1 MKPLGVVLALV
12 VIWPFL
18 LAPGGA
24 RGAGEALTGAE
35 QAMLDELLG
44 AGVIGAPVA
53 GSTLAPSF
61 APLRAGTWTYQIVG
75 GKERGRR
82 QRHVVTQ
89 LGRDASGA
97 SWRYAVGSTSVLYIK
112 QTADGS
118 FTFVSQEDTA
128 HGVIVR
134 YAPAEPGLLT
144 GLEPGDSRES
154 SIDVKVYDLSD
165 PHDVSHEGMLDV
177 TYSYVG
183 AYQITTPAGS
193 YDAALIRWT
202 YNGKIGPAKI
212 EDSQY
217 RFFAENVGMV
227 ASVDKL
233 DVSALFVYHAHKKFG
248 KVLAQAPE

>member
-12 VIWPFL
+12 VIWPLL

-24 RGAGEALTGAE
+24 RAAGAALTGAE
-35 QAMLDELLG
+35 QALLVELLG
-44 AGVIGAPVA
+44 EGVIGAPVA
-53 GSTLAPSF
+53 GSTLTPSF

-75 GKERGRR
+75 GKERG
-82 QRHVVTQ
+82 QSEQHVVTK
-89 LGRDASGA
+89 LERDASGA
-97 SWRYAVGSTSVLYIK
+97 SWRYAVGAKGVLYIK

-118 FTFVSQEDTA
+118 LAFVSQEDTA
-128 HGVIVR
+128 QGVISR

-144 GLEPGDSRES
+144 GLEPGDSRKS

-202 YNGKIGPAKI
+202 YKGKVGPAKI

-233 DVSALFVYHAHKKFG
+233 DVSALFVYHDNSKFG
-248 KVLAQAPE
+248 KLLAQAPE